1 MAITVASLGVFLLF
15 ATLAAS
21 QTNSDTSEPKL
32 PVVEE
37 QSCLVNGRTDWPIE
51 SGSPIYS
58 SWRPQRTQLGRLRAG
73 EKVTVLGGIT
83 ITREPDKLVVTKPK
97 PDIGL
102 KPGDFIFRYDEFG
115 EGDANIWANG
125 VWHKGYNLWTATET
139 DGTGCRA
146 VGACDARVVE
156 NGIMERWVQV
166 KTVTGI
172 TGWVLESK
180 VTHGVY
186 RDSHVFG
193 QLCAG

>member
-1 MAITVASLGVFLLF
+1 MGITQARLGVVLLL
-15 ATLAAS
+15 ATLAAA

-37 QSCLVNGRTDWPIE
+37 QSCLVSGRTNWPIA

-83 ITREPDKLVVTKPK
+83 ITRQPRKVAVTKPK
-97 PDIGL
+97 PDIGV
-102 KPGDFIFRYDEFG
+102 KPGDIILRYDIFG
-115 EGDANIWANG
+115 EGNANIWANG

-139 DGTGCRA
+139 DGAGCRA
-146 VGACDARVVE
+146 VDACDARVVE

-186 RDSHVFG
+186 WDSHVFG